1 MAEEDIPEAGLLAD
15 AQAADSAKAE
25 VRADPDSADPDSAVL
40 ISAVRAEDG
49 AALYSTG
56 VSPVGADLAEEAEPA
71 AFLS

>member
-15 AQAADSAKAE
+15 AQAADSAEAE
-25 VRADPDSADPDSAVL
+25 VRADPDSAVL

>member
-15 AQAADSAKAE
+15 AQAADSAEAE
-25 VRADPDSADPDSAVL
+25 VRADPDSAVL
-40 ISAVRAEDG
+40 ISAGRSEDG

-56 VSPVGADLAEEAEPA
+56 VSPVGADLAEESEPA

>member
-15 AQAADSAKAE
+15 AQAADSAEAE
-25 VRADPDSADPDSAVL
+25 VRADQDSAVL